1 MECPAP
7 FLESG
12 FLGWDF
18 GERQPEVI
26 ETVFW
31 WRDTNKNSKFD
42 VKGGA

>member
-7 FLESG
+7 L
-12 FLGWDF
+12 
-18 GERQPEVI
+18 I